1 MELLLTLI
9 YTAICYVIF
18 KLFRIPVNQWSLS
31 TAVLGGI
38 LGITSLLLLMNYNHP
53 FTKNARIYFTVT
65 PILPGVRGRV
75 VEVAAKPNEPLK
87 AGDEL
92 FAIDP
97 RPYQYLVDQKKAA
110 LAEAIQNVKQ
120 LKAQLDQSSAAA
132 EKANA
137 QLQLAQQTYDRQAQL
152 FAKGVVAQATLDTA
166 TRNLDAARQS
176 VAGAKAEEERARLA
190 YTSDI
195 NGENTA
201 VARLRAELSDAEYD
215 VDQTVTRAPGAG
227 FVTQVALRP
236 GLYVV
241 PVPLRPAMVFVNT
254 GKRDSEFAAAFQQN
268 ALQRVKAGDDAEI
281 AFDAIPGRVFEGKVR
296 LIQDAIAS
304 GQLQASGSL
313 ANVDAASTGRA
324 VAIIDIQDD
333 MSGYQLPPGA
343 AAQVAIYTHYWHHLS
358 TLRKILLRMRSWEN
372 YFFLEGH

>member
-1 MELLLTLI
+1 MELLLVLI
-9 YTAICYVIF
+9 YTSICYVIF

-31 TAVLGGI
+31 TAALGGVLGI
-38 LGITSLLLLMNYNHP
+38 ASLLLFMNYNHP

-65 PILPGVRGRV
+65 PILPGVKGRV
-75 VEVAAKPNEPLK
+75 VSVTAQPNEPLK
-87 AGDEL
+87 TGDEL

-97 RPYQYLVDQKKAA
+97 RPYQYLVDQKQAA
-110 LAEAIQNVKQ
+110 LAEAQQNVKQ
-120 LKAQLDQSSAAA
+120 LKAQLDQASAVA

-152 FAKGVVAQATLDTA
+152 FQKGVVAEASLDTA

-176 VAGAKAEEERARLA
+176 VAGAKAEKERARLA
-190 YTSDI
+190 YSSDI
-195 NGENTA
+195 NGENTT
-201 VARLRAELSDAEYD
+201 VARLRAELSDAEYNLE
-215 VDQTVTRAPGAG
+215 QTVTRAPGAG

-254 GKRDSEFAAAFQQN
+254 SRRDREFAAAFQQN

-281 AFDAIPGRVFEGKVR
+281 AFDAAPGRVFKGKVR

-304 GQLQASGSL
+304 GQLQATGNL
-313 ANVDAASTGRA
+313 VNVDASATGRA
-324 VAIIDIQDD
+324 VAIIDIEDD
-333 MSGYQLPPGA
+333 ISGYQLPPGA

-372 YFFLEGH
+372 YVFLEGH

>member
-1 MELLLTLI
+1 MELLLILI
-9 YTAICYVIF
+9 YTSICYVIF

-65 PILPGVRGRV
+65 PILPGVKGRV
-75 VEVAAKPNEPLK
+75 TEVTAKPNEPLK

-110 LAEAIQNVKQ
+110 LAEAVQNVKQ
-120 LKAQLDQSSAAA
+120 LKAQLDQATAAA

-166 TRNLDAARQS
+166 TRNLDAARQT

-190 YTSDI
+190 YSSNV

-201 VARLRAELSDAEYD
+201 VARLRAELSDAEYN

-281 AFDAIPGRVFEGKVR
+281 AFDAIPGRVFAGKVR

-304 GQLQASGSL
+304 GQLQPTGNL
-313 ANVDAASTGRA
+313 VNVDSADTGRA
-324 VAIIDIQDD
+324 VAIIDIQDN
-333 MSGYQLPPGA
+333 MAGYQLPPGA

>member
-1 MELLLTLI
+1 MELLLVLI
-9 YTAICYVIF
+9 YTSICYVIF

-38 LGITSLLLLMNYNHP
+38 FGITSLLLLMNYNHP
-53 FTKNARIYFTVT
+53 FTKSARIYFTVT
-65 PILPGVRGRV
+65 PILPGVKGRV
-75 VEVAAKPNEPLK
+75 TEVAAKPNEPLK

-110 LAEAIQNVKQ
+110 LAEAVQNVKQ
-120 LKAQLDQSSAAA
+120 LKAQLDQASAAA

-152 FAKGVVAQATLDTA
+152 FSKGVVAQATLDTA

-215 VDQTVTRAPGAG
+215 LDQTVTRAPGAG

-254 GKRDSEFAAAFQQN
+254 GKRDNEFAAAFQQN
-268 ALQRVKAGDDAEI
+268 ALQRVKAGDEAEI

-304 GQLQASGSL
+304 GQLQPTGNL
-313 ANVDAASTGRA
+313 VNVNAADTGRA
-324 VAIIDIQDD
+324 VAIVDIQDD